1 MSRDHDESTG
11 PFNHV
16 AETAVLAGLMF
27 WSDELANIQDWLTGD
42 DFHVA
47 DHGVI
52 YGAIADLCGA
62 GKPADAVT
70 VGEWAQAQ
78 GGEYGR
84 RLHILA
90 TSIAANSY
98 TRANVVPYAEIVVE
112 HSRMRRFIDTC
123 QRALKAAQGGR
134 GHSAEQL
141 ASHLS
146 TQVADIA
153 PVRAVG
159 LRPYREVMK
168 RFSDQLQDRH
178 YNGVKIGLPTPWAD
192 INKAI
197 GGLRDGQVVVLAARS
212 NMGKSLMG
220 FQQARFTGLRGDQVA
235 VFSMEMVDTEVA
247 ARDVAAVGEVPLKWI
262 TGQDEEAEASDV
274 ESYWRR
280 STEAIHSMMGAEI
293 LLDDDPQ
300 LTAPQIVAR
309 SKRAHARKPLRLVVV
324 DHLHEMSLPGKQDEA
339 LERGQAL
346 RDLKGLAKYLKCPVL
361 VLAQLNRAGANGQ
374 RPKVTDIRGSGGIE
388 EVADVIL
395 FVHRPEVYKADDSP
409 GVVEVIVG
417 KGRNIKTGTVVRL
430 RNRYEYQR
438 ADDMDGEA
446 DLLEEMKPEPPKQ
459 VELAPRLGSK
469 PRAPRSGRGGPV
481 IGMNDDD

>member
-1 MSRDHDESTG
+1 MNRDYDESAG
-11 PFNHV
+11 PYSHD
-16 AETAVLAGLMF
+16 AEVAVLTGMMLF
-27 WSDELANIQDWLTGD
+27 NEELANVQDWLAAD
-42 DFHVA
+42 DFHSK

-52 YGAIADLCGA
+52 YGAIVDLIAA
-62 GKPADAVT
+62 GKPADGVT

-78 GGEYGR
+78 GGEEGR
-84 RLHILA
+84 HLNQLA
-90 TSIAANSY
+90 LQLAAMGY
-98 TRANVVPYAEIVVE
+98 TRANVVSYAEIIVE
-112 HSRMRRFIDTC
+112 HSRMRRLIDTC
-123 QRALKAAQGGR
+123 QRALNAAQSGR
-134 GHSAEQL
+134 GHSAEHL
-141 ASHLS
+141 ASHLAN
-146 TQVADIA
+146 QMADIA

-247 ARDVAAVGEVPLKWI
+247 ARDVAALGEVPLKWL
-262 TGQDEEAEASDV
+262 TGQDEDATASDV
-274 ESYWRR
+274 ETYWRNSTKAIR
-280 STEAIHSMMGAEI
+280 SMIGAEI

-300 LTAPQIVAR
+300 LSAPQIVAR

-361 VLAQLNRAGANGQ
+361 VLAQLNRAGASGA

-438 ADDMDGEA
+438 ADDMDGTQE
-446 DLLEEMKPEPPKQ
+446 LLQELKPVPSQQ
-459 VELAPRLGSK
+459 VELAPRIGGK
-469 PRAPRSGRGGPV
+469 PRAPRSGRAGPV
-481 IGMNDDD
+481 IGVNDDD

>member
-1 MSRDHDESTG
+1 MSRDYDESAG
-11 PFNHV
+11 PFSHD
-16 AETAVLAGLMF
+16 AEVAVLTGLMLF
-27 WSDELANIQDWLTGD
+27 NEELANVQDWLAAD
-42 DFHVA
+42 DFHSK
-47 DHGVI
+47 DHEVI
-52 YGAIADLCGA
+52 YGAIVDLSAA
-62 GKPADAVT
+62 GKPADGVT

-78 GGEYGR
+78 GGEDGR
-84 RLHILA
+84 RLNQLA
-90 TSIAANSY
+90 VQLASFGY
-98 TRANVVPYAEIVVE
+98 TRANVVSYAEIIVE
-112 HSRMRRFIDTC
+112 HSRMRRLIDTC

-141 ASHLS
+141 ASHLAN
-146 TQVADIA
+146 QMADIA
-153 PVRAVG
+153 LVRAVG

-168 RFSDQLQDRH
+168 RFAEQLTDRH
-178 YNGVKIGLPTPWAD
+178 VNGTKVGLPTPWAD

-197 GGLRDGQVVVLAARS
+197 GGLCDGQVIVLAARS

-235 VFSMEMVDTEVA
+235 VFSMEMVDTDVA
-247 ARDVAAVGEVPLKWI
+247 ARDIAAIGEIPLQWI
-262 TGQDEEAEASDV
+262 IGQDNDTTASDADV
-274 ESYWRR
+274 YW
-280 STEAIHSMMGAEI
+280 SKTVEAIRSMKEADI
-293 LLDDDPQ
+293 VLDDDPQ
-300 LTAPQIVAR
+300 LSAPQVVAR
-309 SKRAHARKPLRLVVV
+309 AKRAHARRPLRLVVV

-361 VLAQLNRAGANGQ
+361 VLAQLNRAGAKGE

-430 RNRYEYQR
+430 RNRYQYQR
-438 ADDMDGEA
+438 ADDMDGVADSLA
-446 DLLEEMKPEPPKQ
+446 DLEPPPPR
-459 VELAPRLGSK
+459 VELAPPIGRQPRGS
-469 PRAPRSGRGGPV
+469 RSGRGRPV
-481 IGMNDDD
+481 IGVSDED

>member
-1 MSRDHDESTG
+1 MSRQHDDGSV
-11 PFNHV
+11 PFNHD
-16 AETAVLAGLMF
+16 AEIAVLAGLMY
-27 WSDELANIQDWLTGD
+27 WSEELANVQDWLTAD
-42 DFHVA
+42 DFHIA

-52 YGAIADLCGA
+52 YGGIVDLCAA
-62 GKPADAVT
+62 GKPVDAVT

-78 GGEYGR
+78 GGEEGR
-84 RLHILA
+84 RLSILA
-90 TSIAANSY
+90 TGIASNGY
-98 TRANVVPYAEIVVE
+98 TRANVISYAEIIVE
-112 HSRMRRFIDTC
+112 HARMRRFIDTC
-123 QRALKAAQGGR
+123 QRALKAALSAR

-146 TQVADIA
+146 TQIADIA

-159 LRPYREVMK
+159 LRPYRDVMK
-168 RFSDQLQDRH
+168 RFSEELSDRH
-178 YNGVKIGLPTPWAD
+178 FHGTKVGLPTPWAD

-197 GGLRDGQVVVLAARS
+197 GGLRDGQVIVLAARS

-235 VFSMEMVDTEVA
+235 VFSMEMVDTDVA
-247 ARDVAAVGEVPLKWI
+247 ARDVAAMGEVPLQWI
-262 TGQDEEAEASDV
+262 IGQDQDVAASEVDV
-274 ESYWRR
+274 YWRKT
-280 STEAIHSMMGAEI
+280 TEAIRSMMGAEI

-300 LTAPQIVAR
+300 LSAPQIVAR
-309 SKRAHARKPLRLVVV
+309 AKRAHARKPLRLVVV

-346 RDLKGLAKYLKCPVL
+346 RDLKGLAKQLKCPVV
-361 VLAQLNRAGANGQ
+361 VLAQLNRAGGRGE

-388 EVADVIL
+388 EVADVVL
-395 FVHRPEVYKADDSP
+395 FVHRPEVYKEGDSP

-430 RNRYEYQR
+430 RNRYEFQR
-438 ADDMDGEA
+438 ADDMDGVA
-446 DLLEEMKPEPPKQ
+446 DMLADMQPEPPSR

-469 PRAPRSGRGGPV
+469 PRTARSGRSGPV
-481 IGMNDDD
+481 IGVNDDE